1 MYNYQIL
8 LKTNKTEIMEKIAN
22 WSLTTNDWETYE
34 ETVDHILWLF
44 KNMKEEVKE
53 IFFPEEKEVKINVQL
68 PKNNE

>member
-22 WSLTTNDWETYE
+22 WSLSTFDWNLYE
-34 ETVDHILWLF
+34 ETTDHILWLF
-44 KNMKEEVKE
+44 KEIDEDVKK
-53 IFFPEEKEVKINVQL
+53 IFFPEEKEEKINVQL